1 MANSIALAEKFL
13 PILDEVYKSA
23 SVTAFLDSQIRQ
35 LDHSAANEV
44 QIFKT
49 SMVGMGTYDKATG
62 YPAGDVTGAWETI
75 QLTKSRG
82 RAFSIDR
89 MDNEETLGM
98 AFGTLAGEY
107 IRTAVVPEIDA
118 SRFAAWAGTSDIQTT
133 TGAALSTA
141 SNVLAAIDVAA
152 QKLDDEDVPLEGRS
166 LFISSA
172 LWRLLNASVTRSLTN
187 EGEFDRRLGRL
198 DEMNVVR
205 VPAGRF
211 YTQVTLDAGGT
222 SDAGGFS
229 KTASTGR
236 NINFMLVHNQ
246 AIWQAVKLNSLKI
259 FTPDE
264 NQTADAWL
272 FQHRAYHDAGA
283 YDNKVKGIY
292 LHKSNA

>member
-13 PILDEVYKSA
+13 PILDEIYKSA

-35 LDHSAANEV
+35 LDHSAANEI

-89 MDNEETLGM
+89 IDNEETLGM

-107 IRTAVVPEIDA
+107 IRTQVVPEIDA
-118 SRFAAWAGTSDIQTT
+118 IRFAEWAGTGSIQTT
-133 TGAALSTA
+133 SGATLDTA
-141 SNVLAAIDVAA
+141 AKVLAAVDVAA
-152 QKLDDEDVPLEGRS
+152 QKLDDEDVPLEGRV
-166 LFISSA
+166 LFMSSS
-172 LWRLLNASVTRSLTN
+172 LWRLLNASVDRSLAN
-187 EGEFDRRLGRL
+187 EGQYDRRLARL
-198 DEMNVVR
+198 DEMQVVR

-211 YTQVTLDAGGT
+211 YTQVTLDAGAS
-222 SDAGGFS
+222 SDAGGYA
-229 KTASTGR
+229 KTSSSGKD
-236 NINFMLVHNQ
+236 INFMLVQ
-246 AIWQAVKLNSLKI
+246 PSAVWQAVKLNNLKV
-259 FTPDE
+259 FSPDE

-272 FQHRAYHDAGA
+272 FQHRAYHDAGV

-292 LHKSNA
+292 LHKVA

>member
-13 PILDEVYKSA
+13 PILDEIYKSA

-35 LDHSAANEV
+35 LDHSAANEI

-89 MDNEETLGM
+89 IDNEETLGM

-107 IRTAVVPEIDA
+107 IRTQVVPEIDA
-118 SRFAAWAGTSDIQTT
+118 IRFAEWAGTGSIQTT
-133 TGAALSTA
+133 SGATLDTA
-141 SNVLAAIDVAA
+141 AKVLAAVDVAA
-152 QKLDDEDVPLEGRS
+152 QKLDDEDVPLEGRV
-166 LFISSA
+166 LFMSSS
-172 LWRLLNASVTRSLTN
+172 LWRLLNASVDRSLAN
-187 EGEFDRRLGRL
+187 EGQYDRRLARL
-198 DEMNVVR
+198 DEMQVVR

-211 YTQVTLDAGGT
+211 YTQVTLDAGAS
-222 SDAGGFS
+222 SDAGGYA
-229 KTASTGR
+229 KTSSSGKD
-236 NINFMLVHNQ
+236 INFMLVQ
-246 AIWQAVKLNSLKI
+246 SSAVWQAVKLNNLKV
-259 FTPDE
+259 FSPDE

-272 FQHRAYHDAGA
+272 FQHRAYHDAGV

-292 LHKSNA
+292 LHKVA